1 MKRTTIV
8 ETIIFLYAVLFL
20 YTGITK
26 LTEYEIFRENVAE
39 SPILAP
45 IATPIAWGLPWMEF
59 AITMMILIPRWRLKG
74 LYATLILMVAF
85 TAYIICILLFDKNLP
100 CSCGGIIEQLS
111 WPQHLVFNIAF
122 ILLAILGIA
131 LQRREKKQLQINWNL
146 NDYKML
152 TGRSFGES
160 NQMFNK

>member
-111 WPQHLVFNIAF
+111 WTQHLVFNIAF

-160 NQMFNK
+160 EPNV